1 MALLVVTLALLLPHA
16 GVWWLGMHVV
26 VAAGL
31 ALPPALATGAVAVVV
46 AATMAAS
53 GLLAGAVDPLLL
65 TQVAFGAG
73 AVAVRQL
80 TINVAQ
86 LRAAREELARAA
98 VDQERLRF
106 ARDLHDLLGHSLSL
120 IILKSE
126 LAGRLLPASPAR
138 AAVEVGDVER
148 AARDALRQVRAAVTG
163 YRQPVLR
170 HELSAAREL
179 LAAAGIAAE
188 VEHSAGPLPPPLD
201 GLLAWAVREGV
212 TNVIRH
218 SGARRCEIRVTR
230 LGDLV
235 RLVVSDDGRSADG
248 GAPKVGSGLAG
259 LAERAAAHGAEL
271 VAGARPQG
279 GFELVLIVPAPAPA
293 AGDG

>member
-1 MALLVVTLALLLPHA
+1 
-16 GVWWLGMHVV
+16 
-26 VAAGL
+26 
-31 ALPPALATGAVAVVV
+31 
-46 AATMAAS
+46 
-53 GLLAGAVDPLLL
+53 
-65 TQVAFGAG
+65 
-73 AVAVRQL
+73 
-80 TINVAQ
+80 
-86 LRAAREELARAA
+86 
-98 VDQERLRF
+98 
-106 ARDLHDLLGHSLSL
+106 
-120 IILKSE
+120 
-126 LAGRLLPASPAR
+126 
-138 AAVEVGDVER
+138 
-148 AARDALRQVRAAVTG
+148 
-163 YRQPVLR
+163 
-170 HELSAAREL
+170 
-179 LAAAGIAAE
+179 
-188 VEHSAGPLPPPLD
+188 LPPPLD